1 MQLDHT
7 AISGALN
14 GSGSTPSRT
23 RDQVR
28 LRPIEPPALK
38 PIAPAKPAVAQP
50 APSNKK
56 RKKAWTWFRVTR
68 WLTFLLI
75 VIALGFGSWWG
86 IQRARAALATYHA
99 ITADVHALQDLQS
112 TNLSTFT
119 AGDAA
124 QVHGQF
130 AQLQTDVDRMIALTT
145 FSDRIDRQIARLPY
159 VGPRYEAGTQTLQ
172 VVKLLADSG
181 ASGSAIGEQVLT
193 AYKTNGLS
201 DSVAPTSPT
210 WLDVVNQNMPQITQI
225 TTQINEALVLR
236 AQIDTRYL
244 PLSAQTKLA
253 RFDELTGRYDLDKLV
268 NTQLPALQAAFG
280 ADGPARYLVLIQNP
294 SELRPSGGFPGTIAL
309 VTFDRGQLRN
319 YEFFDVYDLNE
330 AYTNSHHDPV
340 AQPWP
345 LSRYAP
351 SPELSILDAS
361 WWSDFPKSAA
371 TIMSMYQSTGWP
383 PIRGVV
389 ALDPAVVGSMLRITG
404 PIAIDVDGETRTITA
419 DNVHDEIERQRAL
432 QRAGEKTEDVHKQVV
447 AIIGKEI
454 IERMKGGDRSTTMDM
469 ARAIEKTADHRDLQ
483 IYSADSDV
491 QAIIQE
497 RGWAGNMTPEPGVS
511 TLSLTFANV
520 AFGKSSELMHPSYD
534 MVIGPAING
543 MRDVQLR
550 VTLDHTGSPQDDPFY
565 QGFQR
570 WWVDVTLPEG
580 SQRIGSDIPEVA
592 NPEEPNGGS
601 YEVPLPSGTHATFT
615 IDYRMP
621 DSSILLLRRQAGLTP
636 AKVTIDTPQCPSAPR
651 VETLSTDLVVS
662 LANVC
667 PAVTSK

>member
-1 MQLDHT
+1 MQFDQ
-7 AISGALN
+7 AAASGALN
-14 GSGSTPSRT
+14 GSTPAQLDPGKR
-23 RDQVR
+23 VR
-28 LRPIEPPALK
+28 LQPI
-38 PIAPAKPAVAQP
+38 AQP
-50 APSNKK
+50 ALQPAAPGVTVGSGSIVATKG
-56 RKKAWTWFRVTR
+56 RKKAWTWFRVAR
-68 WLTFLLI
+68 WASFLVLL
-75 VIALGFGSWWG
+75 IALGFGAWWG
-86 IQRARAALATYHA
+86 VQRARAVLSSYHA
-99 ITADVHALQDLQS
+99 VTTDVHTLQSLQS

-119 AGDAA
+119 AADAA
-124 QVHGQF
+124 RVHGQF
-130 AQLQTDVDRMIALTT
+130 AQLQFDVDRMIALTT
-145 FSDRIDRQIARLPY
+145 FSDRIDRVIIRLPY

-181 ASGSAIGEQVLT
+181 TSGSAIGEQVLS

-201 DSVAPTSPT
+201 DSVAPNSPT
-210 WLDVVNQNMPQITQI
+210 WLDVINQNLPQITQI
-225 TTQINEALVLR
+225 TKQIDEASNIR
-236 AQIDTRYL
+236 ARIDTRYL
-244 PLSAQTKLA
+244 PMSAQAKLVK
-253 RFDELTGRYDLDKLV
+253 FDELTGRYSLDQLV

-309 VTFDRGQLRN
+309 VTFDRGQLRD
-319 YEFFDVYDLNE
+319 YEFFDVYDLNQ
-330 AYTNSHHDPV
+330 AYTTSQHSPV
-340 AQPWP
+340 PQPWA

-361 WWSDFPKSAA
+361 WWSNFPSSAA
-371 TIMSMYQSTGWP
+371 TILSMYKSTGWP

-404 PIAIDVDGETRTITA
+404 PITIDVDGEMRTITA

-432 QRAGEKTEDVHKQVV
+432 QRAGQKTEDVHKQVV

-454 IERMKGGDRSTTMDM
+454 IERMKDGNRQTNLEM
-469 ARAIEKTADHRDLQ
+469 AKAIEKTAEHRDLQ
-483 IYSADSDV
+483 IYSADADV
-491 QAIIQE
+491 QAIIQT
-497 RGWAGNMTPEPGVS
+497 RGWSGSMSPEPGAS
-511 TLSLTFANV
+511 TLALTFANV

-534 MVIGPAING
+534 MVIGPPVEG

-580 SQRIGSDIPEVA
+580 SQRIGSDIPA
-592 NPEEPNGGS
+592 IPNPGEPNGGS
-601 YEVPLPSGTHATFT
+601 YEIPLPSGTHATLT
-615 IDYRMP
+615 IHFRMP
-621 DSSILLLRRQAGLTP
+621 DTSNFILRRQAGLTP
-636 AKVTIDTPQCPSAPR
+636 AKVTIDTAQCSSAPH
-651 VETLSTDLVVS
+651 VETLNSDLIVS